1 MDSILAAFLGEP
13 TDEEFDVAGFDGWY
27 EALSEDDLRRI
38 LASYDE
44 ADLFELFLEVQVGS
58 MPPEWH
64 DQIVRAYGAFGVA
77 LPEGD
82 AGLGGLDEFG
92 IFGKLSEK
100 FLSDKAKKQIRDQF
114 GRWRDEA
121 LKPGTKIYD
130 KYNQQR
136 TVKAKL
142 EAGDKHVD
150 EADEERALPGDLESW
165 KKGGKGLKDIEAIKA
180 NLAKRAEQI
189 HGADYKKGRKFGK
202 GTADDPI
209 AVGHDTDRGAKLI
222 MEGKHVRL
230 ADDEKFRTVIEKV
243 GELANAPE
251 NKEKGFNLCL
261 ASVPKSN
268 LFCKIHKGKRRVKMP
283 QAEGVPDD
291 GTPADAIAEYKT
303 EKVKGP
309 DGEDVLDA
317 NGKAVVRDVLDED
330 GNRIKKKVN
339 LLPELKEKLLTGL
352 GYEMRDTR
360 IKASHLAAAQ
370 SEVDGRIIADDK
382 KVIRAQQ
389 AEARRRIEEH
399 IANATDPAVK
409 AKLQAFHKKM
419 YGDLDKNGKPVEG
432 GDRGDTNL
440 RSRFGDLQEWN
451 TKGNYQPGDDKQT
464 ELLKNFVDGGGEG
477 DLEDIVK
484 KATPPARIMVTRDGY
499 IIDGHHRWAAQLAID
514 AEDGQIG
521 DYDMPVTMVDS
532 EIGEMLALITAYTET
547 VGIPPN
553 LVGHDA
559 RTPEQKKADTAKR
572 MVEAE
577 KELRNIIRARSTA
590 VGNPMSP
597 EQVDEFIAKLKHIE
611 NPKTKEI
618 MAKAKIHPKVHVLK
632 KRSKAEEDYIS
643 ETIRK
648 GGIIH

>member
-1 MDSILAAFLGEP
+1 MDSTLAAFLGES
-13 TDEEFDVAGFDGWY
+13 TDEEFDVAGFDEWY

-44 ADLFELFLEVQVGS
+44 ADLFDLFLEVQVGS

-64 DQIVRAYGAFGVA
+64 DQIVRAYGTFDVA
-77 LPEGD
+77 LPEGA

-130 KYNQQR
+130 KYNKER

-142 EAGDKHVD
+142 KTGAEHVD
-150 EADEERALPGDLESW
+150 EADVARDLPGDLESW
-165 KKGGKGLKDIEAIKA
+165 KSGGKGLKDIEAIKA

-189 HGADYKKGRKFGK
+189 HGTDYKKGRKFGK

-209 AVGHDTDRGAKLI
+209 AVGHDLDRAAKLI

-261 ASVPKSN
+261 ASVPDSN
-268 LFCKIHKGKRRVKMP
+268 LFCKIHKGLRRVKMP

-291 GTPADAIAEYKT
+291 GTPADAISEFKN
-303 EKVKGP
+303 
-309 DGEDVLDA
+309 GE
-317 NGKAVVRDVLDED
+317 
-330 GNRIKKKVN
+330 KKKVN

-360 IKASHLAAAQ
+360 IKASHLAASQ
-370 SEVDGRIIADDK
+370 SEVDGRIIGNDK

-389 AEARRRIEEH
+389 AEAKRRIEEH
-399 IANATDPAVK
+399 IANAADPAVK

-419 YGDLDKNGKPVEG
+419 YGDLDKDGNPVEG

-440 RSRFGDLQEWN
+440 RSRFGDLQDWD

-464 ELLKNFVDGGGEG
+464 KLLKDFVDGGGEG

-499 IIDGHHRWAAQLAID
+499 IIDGHHRWAAQLAVD

-521 DYDMPVTMVDS
+521 DYDMPVTMVDA
-532 EIGEMLALITAYTET
+532 EIGEMLSLITAYTET

-572 MVEAE
+572 LVEAE

-590 VGNPMSP
+590 IGKPMSP
-597 EQVDEFIAKLKHIE
+597 EQVDEFIANLK
-611 NPKTKEI
+611 
-618 MAKAKIHPKVHVLK
+618 
-632 KRSKAEEDYIS
+632 D
-643 ETIRK
+643 IRK
-648 GGIIH
+648 R